1 MSELQIKVSK
11 KLGTIETNFE
21 EIEKNLK
28 ITLANY
34 KGIVVTEDTLKESK
48 KDVAELRKLKTSI
61 DNEKKAIKKAW
72 NEPYTEFENKCKE
85 LMTLVDEP
93 IAEINNQVV
102 KFEAKQIEEKKQHL
116 NGLYLENIE
125 EYTDYLSFEDT
136 LSEAWQNKSFKD
148 KDYLYELSE
157 RKVHIKSDLDAIHS
171 LQSEIENELIEA
183 YKQNGN
189 NLSAAIKRNNQYMA
203 DKNRVKDQVK
213 EEIKKEIQEDNQAAF
228 SISMPAEEAN
238 AGLVYMNNACVT
250 SSVNNAVKF
259 IVSAEDADKVRQFLE
274 FSEITYTEVINS

>member
-116 NGLYLENIE
+116 NGLYLENVE

-171 LQSEIENELIEA
+171 LQSEIESELIEA

-213 EEIKKEIQEDNQAAF
+213 EEIKKEIQEDNQVAF

-238 AGLVYMNNACVT
+238 AGLVHMNDACVT
-250 SSVNNAVKF
+250 SSVDNAVKF

-274 FSEITYTEVINS
+274 FSEITYTEE

>member
-1 MSELQIKVSK
+1 MEELQIKVSK
-11 KLGTIETNFE
+11 TLGTIETNFS

-28 ITLANY
+28 VTLEGY

-48 KDVAELRKLKTSI
+48 KDVAELRKLRTSI
-61 DNEKKAIKKAW
+61 DDEKKAIKKAW
-72 NEPYTEFENKCKE
+72 IQPYTEFENKCKE
-85 LMTLVDEP
+85 LMALVDEP
-93 IAEINNQVV
+93 IAEINNQVA
-102 KFEAKQIEEKKQHL
+102 KFESKQIEEKKQHF

-125 EYTDYLSFEDT
+125 DYMDYLPFEMT
-136 LSEAWQNKSFKD
+136 LNDKWQNKTFAD

-157 RKVHIKSDLDAIHS
+157 KKTRIKADLDAISS
-171 LQSEIENELIEA
+171 LESEIESELIEA
-183 YKQNGN
+183 YKRNGN
-189 NLSAAIKRNNQYMA
+189 NLSAAIQRNNQYMA

-238 AGLVYMNNACVT
+238 AGLVNMNNACVT

-274 FSEITYTEVINS
+274 FSEITYTEE

>member
-116 NGLYLENIE
+116 NGLYLENVE

-171 LQSEIENELIEA
+171 LQSEIESELIEA

-238 AGLVYMNNACVT
+238 AGLVYKNNACVT
-250 SSVNNAVKF
+250 STFNNAVKF

-274 FSEITYTEVINS
+274 FSEITYTEE

>member
-34 KGIVVTEDTLKESK
+34 KGIIVTEDTLKESK

-116 NGLYLENIE
+116 NGLYLENVE

-171 LQSEIENELIEA
+171 LQSEIESELIEA

-228 SISMPAEEAN
+228 LISMPAEEAN
-238 AGLVYMNNACVT
+238 AGLVYKNNACVT

>member
-28 ITLANY
+28 TTLANY

-157 RKVHIKSDLDAIHS
+157 KKVHIKTDLDAIHS
-171 LQSEIENELIEA
+171 LQSEIESELIEA

-228 SISMPAEEAN
+228 SISMPAKEAN

-274 FSEITYTEVINS
+274 FSEITYTEE

>member
-116 NGLYLENIE
+116 NGLYLENVE

-171 LQSEIENELIEA
+171 LQSEIESELIEA

-238 AGLVYMNNACVT
+238 AGLDYKNNACVT

-274 FSEITYTEVINS
+274 FSEITYTEE

>member
-116 NGLYLENIE
+116 NGLYLENVE

-171 LQSEIENELIEA
+171 LQSEIESELIEA

-238 AGLVYMNNACVT
+238 AGLVYKNNACVT

-274 FSEITYTEVINS
+274 FSEITYTEE

>member
-116 NGLYLENIE
+116 NGLYLENVE

-171 LQSEIENELIEA
+171 LQSEIESELIEA

-189 NLSAAIKRNNQYMA
+189 NLSSAIKRNNQYIA

-238 AGLVYMNNACVT
+238 AGLAYKNNACVT
-250 SSVNNAVKF
+250 STVNNAVKF

-274 FSEITYTEVINS
+274 FSEITYTEE

>member
-116 NGLYLENIE
+116 NGLYLENVE

-171 LQSEIENELIEA
+171 LQSEIESELIEA

-238 AGLVYMNNACVT
+238 AGLVNMNNACVT

-274 FSEITYTEVINS
+274 FSEITYTEE

>member
-48 KDVAELRKLKTSI
+48 KDVAELRKLRASI
-61 DNEKKAIKKAW
+61 DDEKKAIKKAW
-72 NEPYTEFENKCKE
+72 NQPYTEFENKCKE

-171 LQSEIENELIEA
+171 LQSEIESELIEA

-189 NLSAAIKRNNQYMA
+189 NLSAAIKRNNQYIA

-238 AGLVYMNNACVT
+238 AGLVNMNNACVT

-259 IVSAEDADKVRQFLE
+259 IVSAENADKVRQFLE
-274 FSEITYTEVINS
+274 FSEITYTEE